1 MSLFPMCKYRS
12 SCSDP
17 LIHLAMH
24 CPSEFSGINP
34 LKDISIACMDK
45 SLIRFS
51 DKKFPWKETVTTHS
65 KAKQFLIDSC
75 VAATPLIRELATQE
89 SLFLAPNRWPED
101 VENQFSRYPIPTPFE
116 LANLAFTGLELRN
129 KLKSH
134 HVLFLRAY
142 AFGVSIEYLANLF
155 MLNDASVIDYM
166 RQGVK
171 SLLES
176 KKFVLWCMHLDI
188 SKLKSLSLSKHN
200 IDKGILHKLKFRAKV
215 LENPCLYPEE
225 FFSFLTESPNVLT
238 LCRSGVI
245 RKKTLRVSP
254 PFRIGHTL
262 LQDDHG

>member
-51 DKKFPWKETVTTHS
+51 DK
-65 KAKQFLIDSC
+65 
-75 VAATPLIRELATQE
+75 
-89 SLFLAPNRWPED
+89 
-101 VENQFSRYPIPTPFE
+101 